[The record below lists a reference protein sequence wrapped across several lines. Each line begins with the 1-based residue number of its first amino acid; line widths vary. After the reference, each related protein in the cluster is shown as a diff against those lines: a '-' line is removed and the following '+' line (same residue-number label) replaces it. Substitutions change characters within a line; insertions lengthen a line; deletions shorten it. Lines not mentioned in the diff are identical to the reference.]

1 MNEINAYIE
10 EIKSYSEKHTELKKS
25 HHFCFNIPIPIGN
38 TKPELKQGDEIVLI
52 MGQNPGE
59 LDGTWNYLPKNL
71 ESKTKDLFIK
81 MKSPIEIKNRVA
93 AMVDSK
99 EQISGYPVEESS
111 NGSFWDDDDIKNWRD
126 NKKEAA
132 DSSHDNWHTRIKKIC
147 EDNCKKNNL
156 TIVQTEFF
164 FWSLKSLK
172 LFEKR
177 FGFAW
182 NKNPHKEFCSG
193 INKKLIDYYNT
204 KIIIYFGISD
214 ADRIKKSFN
223 LEEAEIYEVP
233 DPETGKKNL
242 AKLYFLKRAN
252 KKDIPFLI
260 CTHISKFIS
269 NKQIECM
276 KLLSD
281 YICNNDGKAMPQD
294 EYKKH
299 LERINS
305 YTNLQVN

>member
-10 EIKSYSEKHTELKKS
+10 EIKNYSEKHTELKKS

-38 TKPELKQGDEIVLI
+38 TKPELKKGDEIVLI

-99 EQISGYPVEESS
+99 EQISGYPVEESL
-111 NGSFWDDDDIKNWRD
+111 NVSFWDDDEINNWRD
-126 NKKEAA
+126 YKKEAA
-132 DSSHDNWHTRIKKIC
+132 DSSHDNWHEKIKKIC
-147 EDNCKKNNL
+147 EENCKKNNL

-164 FWSLKSLK
+164 FWSLYSLK
-172 LFEKR
+172 LFKKR
-177 FGFAW
+177 FGFTW
-182 NKNPHKEFCSG
+182 NKNPHQEFCSV

-204 KIIIYFGISD
+204 KIIIYFGIGD
-214 ADRIKKSFN
+214 ANRLKKNFK
-223 LEEAEIYEVP
+223 LEEIEIYEVP
-233 DPETGKKNL
+233 ELKSNKKNL
-242 AKLYFLKRAN
+242 AKLCSLKRAD

-260 CTHISKFIS
+260 CTHISNYIS
-269 NKQIECM
+269 NKEIKCM
-276 KLLSD
+276 KYLSD

-305 YTNLQVN
+305 STNL

>member
-99 EQISGYPVEESS
+99 EQISGYPVEESL
-111 NGSFWDDDDIKNWRD
+111 NVSFWDDDEINNWRD
-126 NKKEAA
+126 YKKEAA
-132 DSSHDNWHTRIKKIC
+132 DSSHDNWHEKIKKIC
-147 EDNCKKNNL
+147 EENCKKNNL
-156 TIVQTEFF
+156 TILQTEYF
-164 FWSLKSLK
+164 FWSLYSLK
-172 LFEKR
+172 LFKKR
-177 FGFAW
+177 FGFTW
-182 NKNPHKEFCSG
+182 NKNPHQEFCSG

-214 ADRIKKSFN
+214 ADRIKKPFN
-223 LEEAEIYEVP
+223 LEEAEIYKVP
-233 DPETGKKNL
+233 EPKKNKKNL
-242 AKLYFLKRAN
+242 ARLYYLKRVN

-260 CTHISKFIS
+260 CTHISNRPS
-269 NKQIECM
+269 NKELECI
-276 KLLSD
+276 KLLFEYMSD
-281 YICNNDGKAMPQD
+281 NNGEALPQH
-294 EYKKH
+294 EYKER

-305 YTNLQVN
+305 

>member
-1 MNEINAYIE
+1 MNEINACVE
-10 EIKSYSEKHTELKKS
+10 EIKNYSEKHTELKKS

-81 MKSPIEIKNRVA
+81 MKSPKEIKDKVA
-93 AMVDSK
+93 EMVNNK
-99 EQISGYPVEESS
+99 QQISGYPVEESS
-111 NGSFWDDDDIKNWRD
+111 NSKFWDDDDTNNWRD
-126 NKKEAA
+126 NKKEET
-132 DSSHDNWHTRIKKIC
+132 DSSHDNWQENIKEIC

-156 TIVQTEFF
+156 TIVQTEYF
-164 FWSLKSLK
+164 FWSLRELD
-172 LFEKR
+172 LFEDR
-177 FGFAW
+177 FGYTW
-182 NKNPHKEFCSG
+182 NKNPHHEFCSG

-204 KIIIYFGISD
+204 KIIIYFGIGD
-214 ADRIKKSFN
+214 ANRLKKNFK
-223 LEEAEIYEVP
+223 LEEIEIYEVP
-233 DPETGKKNL
+233 ELKSNKKNL
-242 AKLYFLKRAN
+242 AKLCSLKRAD

-260 CTHISKFIS
+260 CTHISNYIS
-269 NKQIECM
+269 NKEIKCM
-276 KLLSD
+276 KYLSD

-294 EYKKH
+294 EYKKY

-305 YTNLQVN
+305 KTTV

>member
-99 EQISGYPVEESS
+99 EQISGYPVEESL
-111 NGSFWDDDDIKNWRD
+111 NVSFWDDDEINNWRD
-126 NKKEAA
+126 YKKEAA
-132 DSSHDNWHTRIKKIC
+132 DSSHDNWHEKIKKIC
-147 EDNCKKNNL
+147 EENCKKNNL
-156 TIVQTEFF
+156 TILQTEYF
-164 FWSLKSLK
+164 FWSLYSLK
-172 LFEKR
+172 LFKKR
-177 FGFAW
+177 FGFTW
-182 NKNPHKEFCSG
+182 NKNPHQEFCSG
-193 INKKLIDYYNT
+193 INKKLIDFYNT

-214 ADRIKKSFN
+214 ADRIKKPFN
-223 LEEAEIYEVP
+223 LEEAEIYKVP
-233 DPETGKKNL
+233 EPKKNKKNL
-242 AKLYFLKRAN
+242 ARLYYLKRVN

-260 CTHISKFIS
+260 CTHISNRPS
-269 NKQIECM
+269 NKELECI
-276 KLLSD
+276 KLLFEYMSD
-281 YICNNDGKAMPQD
+281 NNGEALPQH
-294 EYKKH
+294 EYKER

-305 YTNLQVN
+305 STNL

>member
-10 EIKSYSEKHTELKKS
+10 EIKNYSEKHTELKKS
-25 HHFCFNIPIPIGN
+25 HHFCFNNLIPIGN
-38 TKPELKQGDEIVLI
+38 TKPELKKGDEIVLI

-81 MKSPIEIKNRVA
+81 MKSPIEIRHKVA
-93 AMVDSK
+93 EMVDNK
-99 EQISGYPVEESS
+99 QQISRYPVEESS
-111 NGSFWDDDDIKNWRD
+111 NSKFLDDDDIKNWRD
-126 NKKEAA
+126 YKKEAA
-132 DSSHDNWHTRIKKIC
+132 DSSHDNWHEKIKKIC
-147 EDNCKKNNL
+147 EENCKKNNL

-164 FWSLKSLK
+164 FWSLYSLK
-172 LFEKR
+172 LFKKR
-177 FGFAW
+177 FGFTW
-182 NKNPHKEFCSG
+182 NKNPHQEFCSG

-242 AKLYFLKRAN
+242 AKLCFLKRAN

-260 CTHISKFIS
+260 CTHISMFIS
-269 NKQIECM
+269 NKQLECM

-281 YICNNDGKAMPQD
+281 YICNNDGKVMSKD

-299 LERINS
+299 LEIINS
-305 YTNLQVN
+305 STNL

>member
-1 MNEINAYIE
+1 MINEINSYIE
-10 EIKSYSEKHTELKKS
+10 EIKNYSEKHTELKKS

-38 TKPELKQGDEIVLI
+38 TKPKLNQGDEIALI

-59 LDGTWNYLPKNL
+59 LAGTWNYLPENL
-71 ESKTKDLFIK
+71 ESNTKDIFRK
-81 MKSPIEIKNRVA
+81 MKSPIEIKNKVA
-93 AMVDSK
+93 EMVDNK
-99 EQISGYPVEESS
+99 VQISGYPVEETS

-126 NKKEAA
+126 NKKEGA
-132 DSSHDNWHTRIKKIC
+132 DSSHDNWQEKIKKIC

-156 TIVQTEFF
+156 TIVQTEYF
-164 FWSLKSLK
+164 FWSAYGIEVFK
-172 LFEKR
+172 ER
-177 FGFAW
+177 FGFDWEA
-182 NKNPHKEFCSG
+182 NPHEEFCSG

-214 ADRIKKSFN
+214 ADRIKKTFN
-223 LEEAEIYEVP
+223 LEEVEIYEVP
-233 DPETGKKNL
+233 EPKSNKKDL
-242 AKLYFLKRAN
+242 ARLCFLKRAN

-260 CTHISKFIS
+260 CTHISNYIS
-269 NKQIECM
+269 NKEIECM

-294 EYKKH
+294 EYKEQ

-305 YTNLQVN
+305 

>member
-10 EIKSYSEKHTELKKS
+10 EIKNYSEKHTELKKS

-38 TKPELKQGDEIVLI
+38 TKPELKKGDEIVLI

-99 EQISGYPVEESS
+99 EQISGYPVEESL
-111 NGSFWDDDDIKNWRD
+111 NVSFWDDDEINNWRD
-126 NKKEAA
+126 YKKEAA
-132 DSSHDNWHTRIKKIC
+132 DSSHDNWHEKIKKIC
-147 EDNCKKNNL
+147 EENCKKNNL
-156 TIVQTEFF
+156 TIVQTEYF
-164 FWSLKSLK
+164 FWSLYSLK
-172 LFEKR
+172 LFKKR
-177 FGFAW
+177 FGFNW
-182 NKNPHKEFCSG
+182 NKNPHQEFCSG

-204 KIIIYFGISD
+204 KIIIYFGIGD
-214 ADRIKKSFN
+214 ANRLKKNFK
-223 LEEAEIYEVP
+223 LEEIETYEVP
-233 DPETGKKNL
+233 ELKSNKKNL
-242 AKLYFLKRAN
+242 AKLCSLKRAD

-260 CTHISKFIS
+260 CTHISNYIS
-269 NKQIECM
+269 NKEIKCM
-276 KLLSD
+276 KYLSD

-294 EYKKH
+294 EYKKY

-305 YTNLQVN
+305 

>member
-1 MNEINAYIE
+1 MMNEINSYIE
-10 EIKSYSEKHTELKKS
+10 EIKNYSEKHTELKKS
-25 HHFCFNIPIPIGN
+25 HHFCFNIPITIGN

-81 MKSPIEIKNRVA
+81 MKSPIEIKNRVT

-99 EQISGYPVEESS
+99 EQISGYPVEESL
-111 NGSFWDDDDIKNWRD
+111 NVSFWDDDDIKNWRD

-132 DSSHDNWHTRIKKIC
+132 DSSHDNWHKRIKKIC
-147 EDNCKKNNL
+147 EENCKKNNL
-156 TIVQTEFF
+156 TIVQTEYF
-164 FWSLKSLK
+164 FWSSYGIKF
-172 LFEKR
+172 FEKR

-182 NKNPHKEFCSG
+182 KDNPHEEFCSG

-214 ADRIKKSFN
+214 ANRIKKNFK
-223 LEEAEIYEVP
+223 LEEVEIYEVP

-260 CTHISKFIS
+260 CTHISSFIS
-269 NKQIECM
+269 NKQIKCM

-281 YICNNDGKAMPQD
+281 YICNHDGKAMPQD

-305 YTNLQVN
+305 

>member
-1 MNEINAYIE
+1 MMNEINSYIE
-10 EIKSYSEKHTELKKS
+10 DIKNYSEKHTELKKS
-25 HHFCFNIPIPIGN
+25 HHFCFNIPITIGN

-81 MKSPIEIKNRVA
+81 MKSPIEIKHKVA
-93 AMVDSK
+93 EMVDNK
-99 EQISGYPVEESS
+99 QQISGYPVEESS
-111 NGSFWDDDDIKNWRD
+111 NSKFWDDDDTNNWRD
-126 NKKEAA
+126 NKKEET
-132 DSSHDNWHTRIKKIC
+132 DSSQDNWQENIKEIC

-156 TIVQTEFF
+156 TIVQTEYF
-164 FWSLKSLK
+164 FWSLRELD
-172 LFEKR
+172 LFEDR
-177 FGFAW
+177 FGYTW
-182 NKNPHKEFCSG
+182 NKNPHHEFCSG

-204 KIIIYFGISD
+204 KIIIYFGIGD
-214 ADRIKKSFN
+214 ANRLKKNFK
-223 LEEAEIYEVP
+223 LEEIEIYEVP

-305 YTNLQVN
+305 

>member
-10 EIKSYSEKHTELKKS
+10 EIKNYSEKHTELKKS

-38 TKPELKQGDEIVLI
+38 TKPELKKGDEIVLI

-99 EQISGYPVEESS
+99 EQISGYPVEESL
-111 NGSFWDDDDIKNWRD
+111 NVSFWDDDEINNWRD
-126 NKKEAA
+126 YKKEAA
-132 DSSHDNWHTRIKKIC
+132 DSSHDNWHEKIKKIC
-147 EDNCKKNNL
+147 EENCKKNNL
-156 TIVQTEFF
+156 TILQTEYF
-164 FWSLKSLK
+164 FWSLYSLK
-172 LFEKR
+172 LFKKR
-177 FGFAW
+177 FGFTW
-182 NKNPHKEFCSG
+182 NKNPHQEFCSG

-204 KIIIYFGISD
+204 KIIIYFGIGD
-214 ADRIKKSFN
+214 ANRVKKNFK
-223 LEEAEIYEVP
+223 LEECEIYEVP
-233 DPETGKKNL
+233 DPKLNSKYL
-242 AKLYFLKRAN
+242 ARLCYLKRAN

-260 CTHISKFIS
+260 CTHISNRIT
-269 NKQIECM
+269 NKRIKCM

-281 YICNNDGKAMPQD
+281 YIYKYDGKAMPQD

-305 YTNLQVN
+305 STNL

>member
-10 EIKSYSEKHTELKKS
+10 EIKNYSEKHTELKKS

-38 TKPELKQGDEIVLI
+38 TKPELKKGDEIVLI

-132 DSSHDNWHTRIKKIC
+132 DSSHDNWHEKIKKIC
-147 EDNCKKNNL
+147 EENCKKNNL
-156 TIVQTEFF
+156 TIVQTEHF
-164 FWSLKSLK
+164 FWSSYGTEFFK
-172 LFEKR
+172 ER
-177 FGFAW
+177 FGYAW
-182 NKNPHKEFCSG
+182 EDNPHEEFCSG

-204 KIIIYFGISD
+204 KLIIYFGISD
-214 ADRIKKSFN
+214 ANRIKKNFK
-223 LEEAEIYEVP
+223 LEEVEIYEVP
-233 DPETGKKNL
+233 EPKPNKKNL
-242 AKLYFLKRAN
+242 AKMYFLKRAG

-260 CTHISKFIS
+260 CTHISNFIS
-269 NKQIECM
+269 NKEIECM
-276 KLLSD
+276 KVLSN
-281 YICNNDGKAMPQD
+281 YICNHDGKAMPQD

-305 YTNLQVN
+305 STNL